1 MSDVL
6 QAIFNPAQ
14 QTKGIMG
21 KLGSSGGS
29 QGGRFGH
36 LGEEFGHLSQTTF
49 DTGDHFDVNKQFDPT
64 NHFDPTK
71 LLKRY

>member
-1 MSDVL
+1 MSFI
-6 QAIFNPAQ
+6 QSIFNPAQ

-21 KLGSSGGS
+21 KLGSAGGS

-36 LGEEFGHLSQTTF
+36 LGTEFGHLSQTTYNH
-49 DTGDHFDVNKQFDPT
+49 TDHFDVQKQFDPSK
-64 NHFDPTK
+64 HFDPTK